1 MHDRPSEMADED
13 PRCDL
18 TRLAESS
25 VAAID
30 RCACGVIQ
38 LHLGALTLRFAPSAA
53 FELLATLGD
62 AMTRHAAQAAG
73 SPSAVAVLPGRM
85 GRGQA

>member
-1 MHDRPSEMADED
+1 MHDLPSEPVDNES
-13 PRCDL
+13 RCTL

-25 VAAID
+25 VATVD

-38 LHLGALTLRFAPSAA
+38 LHLGALTLRFAPGAA

-62 AMTRHAAQAAG
+62 AMTRHAAHAAG
-73 SPSAVAVLPGRM
+73 SPNASAVLPGRM

>member
-1 MHDRPSEMADED
+1 MRDLPSDPADNEA
-13 PRCDL
+13 RCTL

-25 VAAID
+25 VATVD

-62 AMTRHAAQAAG
+62 AMTRHTAHGAG
-73 SPSAVAVLPGRM
+73 SPNASVVLPGPT

>member
-1 MHDRPSEMADED
+1 MHDLPSGPADGD
-13 PRCDL
+13 QRCQL

-25 VAAID
+25 VAAVD

-53 FELLATLGD
+53 FELLATLDD
-62 AMTRHAAQAAG
+62 AMTRHAARAAG
-73 SPSAVAVLPGRM
+73 SPSASVVLPGRM

>member
-1 MHDRPSEMADED
+1 MHDLPPEAAGDD
-13 PRCDL
+13 PRCQL

-25 VAAID
+25 VAAVD

-62 AMTRHAAQAAG
+62 AMTRHAAHAAG
-73 SPSAVAVLPGRM
+73 SPNASVVLPGPLR
-85 GRGQA
+85 RGQA

>member
-1 MHDRPSEMADED
+1 MHDRPSEMADTD
-13 PRCDL
+13 ARCQL

-25 VAAID
+25 VAAVD
-30 RCACGVIQ
+30 RCACGAIQ
-38 LHLGALTLRFAPSAA
+38 LHLGALTLRFAPGAA

-62 AMTRHAAQAAG
+62 AMTRHAAHAAG
-73 SPSAVAVLPGRM
+73 SPSASAVLPGPR